1 MARVEQTDVLVVGAG
16 PVGMLTGLLLARN
29 GVRVRIVDEDSRTAS
44 RTYACALHSHTLELL
59 DSLGIGRSVLDA
71 GRPVKAVAFYEG
83 DTRRAEAK
91 LSELPG
97 RFKSVV
103 VVAQSTFE
111 QMLEE
116 KLKQDVGVRVEWN
129 HRLGGLR
136 SAGHSA
142 VALIEKL
149 GISAKGYI
157 IPEMDW
163 SVERSTETSASY
175 VVGADGP
182 NSSVAHALG
191 VEFERQGEQEF
202 YAVFE
207 FQSNWDCGDELRVVL
222 DKDTTS
228 VLWPLPGNKF
238 RWSFQLREEHMREF
252 PSKDRSALVVGSPE
266 IDRANREFVQKL
278 IRLRAPW
285 FKGDIQAIGWSTDV
299 EFDHRVARRF
309 GVGHSWLVGD
319 AAHQTGPA
327 GMQSMNM
334 GLQEAEELAGAL
346 SSILRNQAS
355 ASVLEAYHE
364 KAFARWLRLLGVQGA
379 PKPRPKTDRWVKEHS
394 ARILRCLPASG
405 DDLARLM
412 DQMQLDWEMSGN
424 TSRA

>member
-1 MARVEQTDVLVVGAG
+1 MVGAG
-16 PVGMLTGLLLARN
+16 PVGMLTGLLLAKN
-29 GVRVRIVDEDSRTAS
+29 GVRVRIIDQDSRTAS
-44 RTYACALHSHTLELL
+44 RTYACALHPRTLELL
-59 DSLGIGRSVLDA
+59 DRLGIGRSVFEA
-71 GRPVKAVAFYEG
+71 GRPVKTVAFYEG
-83 DTRRAEAK
+83 DTRHGEAR

-97 RFKSVV
+97 PFKSVV
-103 VVAQSTFE
+103 VVAQSAFE

-116 KLKQDVGVRVEWN
+116 KLKQEVGVRVEWN

-136 SAGHSA
+136 AAGNTA
-142 VALIEKL
+142 VAVVEKL
-149 GISAKGYI
+149 GMSAKGYI

-163 SVERSTETSASY
+163 SVERSSEIAASY

-182 NSSVAHALG
+182 NSFVAHSLG
-191 VEFERQGEQEF
+191 AGFERQGEPEF

-207 FQSNWDCGDELRVVL
+207 LQSNWDCGDELRVVL
-222 DKDTTS
+222 DKETTS
-228 VLWPLPGNKF
+228 VLWPLPGGKF
-238 RWSFQLREEHMREF
+238 RWSFQLLQEHLREF

-266 IDRANREFVQKL
+266 LDRANRDFVQKL
-278 IRLRAPW
+278 VRQRAPW
-285 FKGDIQAIGWSTDV
+285 FKGDIQALGWSTDV

-309 GVGHSWLVGD
+309 GTGHSWLAGD

-327 GMQSMNM
+327 GMQSMNL

-364 KAFARWLRLLGVQGA
+364 KAFDRWLRLLGVQGA
-379 PKPRPKTDRWVKEHS
+379 PKPKEKADRWVKEHS

-405 DDLARLM
+405 EDLARLM
-412 DQMQLDWEMSGN
+412 GQLQLDWKMAGSPGQG
-424 TSRA
+424 